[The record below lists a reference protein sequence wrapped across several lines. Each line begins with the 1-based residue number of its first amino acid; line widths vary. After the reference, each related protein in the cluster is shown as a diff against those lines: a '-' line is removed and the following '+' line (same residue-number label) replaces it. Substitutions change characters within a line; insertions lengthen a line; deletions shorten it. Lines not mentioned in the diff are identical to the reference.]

1 MTRAGTER
9 RNVIIERA
17 PPRRVLAPTRY
28 RSFKSQPDRTIW
40 EACWQPVQASI
51 EEGWRLVAV
60 TVDWGAAEP
69 MTDRWRL
76 ETIREL
82 TGCYDP
88 CEARSTCSFGGRGR
102 TTVELER
109 DRRDT

>member
-9 RNVIIERA
+9 RNVIIDRA

-40 EACWQPVQASI
+40 EACWQPVQALI